1 MPNHSP
7 RDLIYVANQALAN
20 DVTALSTQPGGSHL
34 HERIR
39 VTDTHV
45 RALEMI
51 DLWGLDPAHEISRFL
66 CGSTECV
73 PDSPFDLALQVEE
86 QAETIED
93 LEGEVEDLRDQ
104 DPDEIEH
111 EADEVRE
118 RSLEAFGDA
127 AKRIRDVIEYLGR
140 KGSHKKKAQD
150 MLLSVV
156 RAVEGVRL

>member
-7 RDLIYVANQALAN
+7 RDLIYVADQALAN

-39 VTDTHV
+39 VTDIHA

-51 DLWGLDPAHEISRFL
+51 DLWDLDPAHEISRFL
-66 CGSTECV
+66 RGSTEIV
-73 PDSPFDLALQVEE
+73 PDSPFELICEIEE

-93 LEGEVEDLRDQ
+93 LEGEIDDLKGDPED
-104 DPDEIEH
+104 
-111 EADEVRE
+111 EADEVR
-118 RSLEAFGDA
+118 DA
-127 AKRIRDVIEYLGR
+127 AREALEEITEGIQDAIDYLGR

-150 MLLSVV
+150 MLL
-156 RAVEGVRL
+156 AVIREIEEVSL

>member
-1 MPNHSP
+1 MPNHNP
-7 RDLIYVANQALAN
+7 RDLIYIADQGLAN

-39 VTDTHV
+39 VTDTHA
-45 RALEMI
+45 RAIEMI
-51 DLWGLDPAHEISRFL
+51 DLWNLDPAHEISRFL
-66 CGSTECV
+66 RGSTECV

-93 LEGEVEDLRDQ
+93 MEGEIEDLRGQTED
-104 DPDEIEH
+104 DD
-111 EADEVRE
+111 EADEIRE
-118 RSLEAFGDA
+118 NALEAFEDA
-127 AKRIRDVIEYLGR
+127 AKRIRDVIDYLAR

-150 MLLSVV
+150 MLLAVA

>member
-1 MPNHSP
+1 MPNRTP
-7 RDLIYVANQALAN
+7 RDLIYVADQALAN

-45 RALEMI
+45 RALEML
-51 DLWGLDPAHEISRFL
+51 DLWDLDPTHEI
-66 CGSTECV
+66 EK
-73 PDSPFDLALQVEE
+73 

-93 LEGEVEDLRDQ
+93 MEGEIKDLRGQTD
-104 DPDEIEH
+104 DDEAEGI
-111 EADEVRE
+111 RE
-118 RSLEAFGDA
+118 NALEAFEDA

-150 MLLSVV
+150 MLLAVV